1 MANDYY
7 DILGVDSD
15 ASSDEIKKAYRRLAR
30 ELHPDLNPDPVAAE
44 KFKEVTAAYETL
56 SDDQKRRMYDL
67 GFSGNGPSAGGF
79 GFGGLG
85 DFVDAFFGSTQQRG
99 PRSRTRRGQDAL
111 IQIEVELV
119 EAFTG
124 INKDLT
130 VETAVVCSVC
140 QGSCCASGTSP
151 TVCSMCRGR
160 GDVQAV
166 QRSLLGQVV
175 SSRPCP
181 QCSGFGTVLP
191 SPCAECAG
199 EGRVRT
205 RATLNA
211 QIPAGVDSGTRVQL
225 VGRGEVGPGGGE
237 AGDLYLEIIVKP
249 HKTFHREADDLHSL
263 INIPMTAAA
272 LGTNFVFHTFDSE
285 ENITI
290 KPGTQ
295 SGTVITL
302 RGKGMPRL
310 RREGKGDLHLEVNVE
325 TPSGINEEQKNLL
338 KKLAELRKE
347 DKLNIEPEK
356 INDTGLFSKIRDV
369 FSR

>member
-7 DILGVDSD
+7 DLLGVESD
-15 ASSDEIKKAYRRLAR
+15 ASSDEIKKAYRKLAR
-30 ELHPDLNPDPVAAE
+30 ELHPDLNPDPSAAE
-44 KFKEVTAAYETL
+44 KFKEVTTAYETL

-67 GFSGNGPSAGGF
+67 GFSGNGPSASGF

-111 IQIEVELV
+111 IQIEIDLND
-119 EAFTG
+119 AFLGLT
-124 INKDLT
+124 KDLT

-140 QGSCCASGTSP
+140 QGSCCLPGTSP

-191 SPCAECAG
+191 SPCAECSG

-249 HKTFHREADDLHSL
+249 HKTLHRNGDDLHSL
-263 INIPMTAAA
+263 INIPMTAAT
-272 LGTNFVFHTFDSE
+272 LGTTFQFKTLSSQE
-285 ENITI
+285 SVIL
-290 KPGTQ
+290 KPGIQ

-310 RREGKGDLHLEVNVE
+310 RREGYGDLHLEINVE
-325 TPSGINEEQKNLL
+325 TPSNLSEEQKNLM
-338 KKLAELRKE
+338 KKLSELRNE
-347 DKLNIEPEK
+347 DDLKIEPEK
-356 INDTGLFSKIRDV
+356 INETSF
-369 FSR
+369 FSRLKDAFSR